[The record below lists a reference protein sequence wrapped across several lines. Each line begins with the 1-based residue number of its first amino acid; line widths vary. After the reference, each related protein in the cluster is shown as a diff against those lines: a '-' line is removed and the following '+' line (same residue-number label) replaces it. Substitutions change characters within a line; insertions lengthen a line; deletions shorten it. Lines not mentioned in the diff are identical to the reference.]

1 MDVTSPYLA
10 CNIDGSLAT
19 PGYHAQ
25 IQAGTEVI
33 AHYDKN
39 FTIPGEE
46 RASPSECWGH
56 AWGPMIAYMAACNG
70 PCDTV
75 DPAAASWFKIF
86 ETGLLGGNL
95 ISENWEMS
103 SMHNNCTPFVLTIP
117 EYLKPGNYLLRH
129 EVIAIHNT
137 PSQLQLYMECAQVE
151 ILGSGS
157 SLPTEEYLVKFPGA
171 YSMSGMFVCF
181 VSCRSSSTN

>member
-10 CNIDGSLAT
+10 CNIDGSLVT
-19 PGYHAQ
+19 PKYHAPV
-25 IQAGTEVI
+25 QAGAEVI

-70 PCDTV
+70 SCDEV
-75 DPAAASWFKIF
+75 DPAKADWFKIF
-86 ETGLLGGNL
+86 ETGLKAGYL
-95 ISENWEMS
+95 ISYNWEMS
-103 SMHNNCTPFVLTIP
+103 SMSLNCTPFVLTIP
-117 EYLKPGNYLLRH
+117 PTLQKGNYLLRH

-137 PSQLQLYMECAQVE
+137 PSQIQLYMECAQVE
-151 ILGSGS
+151 VLGGGTSF
-157 SLPTEEYLVKFPGA
+157 PTDEYLVKFPGA
-171 YSMSGMFVCF
+171 YKMTGKSAPKWGVN
-181 VSCRSSSTN
+181 RE